1 NDGTINLLDLDKMTL
16 TPTTMVGQFNTANS
30 PDVFDFSHDDRLLIV
45 QSEGRSRLWDLLA
58 NRERALP
65 AGMSCRWGGLPT
77 LSPDGRILAGPSTN
91 FAFKLWD
98 LQTQRELATL
108 KGHAWVVNYGR
119 FSPDGKLLATFG
131 WESFVRL
138 WRVPSGRSAAPPFRG
153 HKEGA
158 FYSDFSPDGKTL
170 ATSTTEF
177 TTRLWHVQTGQE
189 LMALEGTRE
198 PIFAPDGNTL
208 ALRTRSDEIRLLRA
222 PSLAEIDA

>member
-1 NDGTINLLDLDKMTL
+1 M
-16 TPTTMVGQFNTANS
+16 
-30 PDVFDFSHDDRLLIV
+30 
-45 QSEGRSRLWDLLA
+45 
-58 NRERALP
+58 
-65 AGMSCRWGGLPT
+65 
-77 LSPDGRILAGPSTN
+77 
-91 FAFKLWD
+91 
-98 LQTQRELATL
+98 
-108 KGHAWVVNYGR
+108 
-119 FSPDGKLLATFG
+119 ATFG

-198 PIFAPDGNTL
+198 PVFAPDGNTL
-208 ALRTRSDEIRLLRA
+208 AVRTRSDEIRLLRA
-222 PSLAEIDA
+222 PSLAEIDAAESTQVGAR